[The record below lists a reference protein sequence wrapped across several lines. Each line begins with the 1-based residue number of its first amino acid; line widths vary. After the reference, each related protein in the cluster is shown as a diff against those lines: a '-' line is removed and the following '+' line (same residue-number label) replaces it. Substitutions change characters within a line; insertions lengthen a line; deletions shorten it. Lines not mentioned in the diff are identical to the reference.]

1 MTREGGRGTGE
12 TRGEAVQGRA
22 GQGRA
27 ACAHSSLSC
36 LQLASFLSEK
46 SPHVERSGVKK
57 RVLDISS
64 LEDFTENVALRM

>member
-1 MTREGGRGTGE
+1 MTREGGRGARETG
-12 TRGEAVQGRA
+12 GKA

-27 ACAHSSLSC
+27 SQGRAPCAHSSLCC

-46 SPHVERSGVKK
+46 SSHVERSGVKK